1 MTFCPNCG
9 ANMQVKQSS
18 NPPPPTPPTGA
29 TQYDTQKTGRQERP
43 LGVTIIA
50 VLEALGGLVLLG
62 LGAVL
67 LTFGSFFTL
76 GAGFMIG
83 AFAGALGGLSLIVG
97 LLSFIFAWGI
107 WNGKGWAW
115 TLTLIFT
122 ILGLIGA
129 LISFNIIS
137 LLIDVIILYY
147 LTRPQVKAFFGKS
160 SALI

>member
-1 MTFCPNCG
+1 MFCPNCG
-9 ANMQVKQSS
+9 ANLQVQHSS
-18 NPPPPTPPTGA
+18 SPPPTTPPTGA
-29 TQYDTQKTGRQERP
+29 TRYDAQKTGRPERP

-62 LGAVL
+62 SGSFL
-67 LTFGSFFTL
+67 LIFGSFSSV
-76 GAGFMIG
+76 GAGFMVG
-83 AFAGALGGLSLIVG
+83 AFAGALGGLLIILG

-107 WNGKGWAW
+107 WKGKGWAW

-129 LISFNIIS
+129 LVSFNIIS

-147 LTRPQVKAFFGKS
+147 LTRPQVKAFFGKG